1 MKVRTKLGVAIAVPI
16 VLLGGMLVQQT
27 RLARNSVAVLYE
39 LIVVW
44 SRVHQVSIVQLGRVG
59 HLEDAAAKFLVTRD
73 RAYLDRLEDLSA
85 AFEGEVQALERLPLA
100 GPVREEIRSLRGTWE
115 SFAVLPARLEDS
127 ATAGS
132 SADVKDLEARLTGT
146 AAALR
151 RQTGR
156 VSQAS
161 LEAMGGRLAEARD
174 MTRRAEQASVL
185 AALMALVL
193 STIVGWIVVRSIAR
207 PIQRVAEGTLEIG
220 LGRFDYRI
228 DDLLNDEFARVAT
241 NFNRMAA
248 RLGEVDRM
256 KRQFASNIS
265 HDLKT
270 PLSVM
275 QETTDLLLDSV
286 AGPLTEKQRHLL
298 CLHRDGSRRLAHMLS
313 QLLELS
319 RLDAQPTPVLRPAP
333 MEELIVAAVRHAD
346 AAAALERPRVVW
358 TEDAPAVILFCDPD
372 RIRQLLD
379 NLLENA
385 LKFSPP
391 SQPVRIDAQVLTSR
405 PRWVPPYRWAQ
416 LRTRPSATGVI
427 LLTVSDAGP
436 GVPDEE
442 KSLVFSRFHQT
453 SGAGKGRAR
462 GNGVGL
468 GLTICREIVLGHGGT
483 IWVTDNPGGGSR
495 FHVLL
500 PGIQVGA
507 SVMLDTSGAA

>member
-16 VLLGGMLVQQT
+16 VLLGGMLAQQT
-27 RLARNSVAVLYE
+27 RLARTSVAVLYE
-39 LIVVW
+39 LIAVW

-59 HLEDAAAKFLVTRD
+59 HLEEAAAKFLVTHD
-73 RAYLDRLEDLSA
+73 RAYLDRLADLSG
-85 AFEGEVQALERLPLA
+85 AFEGEVRALERLPLE

-115 SFAVLPARLEDS
+115 SFAALPAQLEDT
-127 ATAGS
+127 ATRRSGGDLRA
-132 SADVKDLEARLTGT
+132 LEARLMRSAG
-146 AAALR
+146 ALR

-161 LEAMGGRLAEARD
+161 VEAMTGRLAEARE
-174 MTRRAEQASVL
+174 MTRRAEQASL
-185 AALMALVL
+185 FAALAALVL
-193 STIVGWIVVRSIAR
+193 STLVGWIVVRSIAR

-220 LGRFDYRI
+220 RGRFDYRI

-241 NFNRMAA
+241 EFNRMAA
-248 RLGEVDRM
+248 RLGELDRM

-270 PLSVM
+270 PLTVM
-275 QETTDLLLDSV
+275 QETTDLLLDNV
-286 AGPLTEKQRHLL
+286 AGPLTDKQRHLL

-319 RLDAQPTPVLRPAP
+319 RLDAQPTPMLRLTS
-333 MEELIVAAVRHAD
+333 MEELIGAAARHAD
-346 AAAALERPRVVW
+346 AAGALERPRVLWGPGV
-358 TEDAPAVILFCDPD
+358 PAAVLLCDPD

-385 LKFSPP
+385 LKFSPA
-391 SQPVRIDAQVLTSR
+391 SGSVRIDAQALTSR

-416 LRTRPSATGVI
+416 VRSPPPSVGVI
-427 LLTVSDAGP
+427 LLTVADSGP

-442 KSLVFSRFHQT
+442 KSLVFSRFHQ
-453 SGAGKGRAR
+453 SRSANGRGR
-462 GNGVGL
+462 VNGVGL
-468 GLTICREIVLGHGGT
+468 GLTICWEIVLGHGGT

-500 PGIQVGA
+500 PGVQPGA
-507 SVMLDTSGAA
+507 PVSVSTSGAA